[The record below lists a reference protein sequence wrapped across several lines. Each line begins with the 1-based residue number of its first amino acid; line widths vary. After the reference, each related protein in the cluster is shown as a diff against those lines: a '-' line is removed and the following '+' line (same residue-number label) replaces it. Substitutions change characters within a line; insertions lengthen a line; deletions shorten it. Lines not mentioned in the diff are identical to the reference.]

1 MGSVVMAACLFQPA
15 FTLSGK
21 GHELRWLVLA
31 GSSQGSSSLHVG
43 RDVCL
48 LELLWKWRPCT
59 HAAGFLS
66 PSVVP
71 DQVCMI
77 YHFKNILF

>member
-1 MGSVVMAACLFQPA
+1 MAAYLFQPA

-21 GHELRWLVLA
+21 GHGQLA
-31 GSSQGSSSLHVG
+31 ERSSSHGSSTLHVK

-48 LELLWKWRPCT
+48 LEFLWKRRACNRT
-59 HAAGFLS
+59 AGFPS

-71 DQVCMI
+71 DQVCLI

>member
-1 MGSVVMAACLFQPA
+1 MAARVFQPA

-21 GHELRWLVLA
+21 GHEHLA
-31 GSSQGSSSLHVG
+31 EVSWQGSSHGSSALHMKW
-43 RDVCL
+43 DVCL
-48 LELLWKWRPCT
+48 LEFLCKRRPCNHT
-59 HAAGFLS
+59 AEFPG

-71 DQVCMI
+71 DQVCLI